1 MMDRKDTAL
10 LISILSNVRL
20 VAMGDSI
27 PWEDCNVAIFN
38 IGLHY
43 GAHDDTRSADYGGIR
58 FSDEYQCGHNTYDG
72 LCVIW

>member
-27 PWEDCNVAIFN
+27 PWEDCDVAIFN

-43 GAHDDTRSADYGGIR
+43 GAHDDTRSAHYGGI
-58 FSDEYQCGHNTYDG
+58 
-72 LCVIW
+72 